1 MVQTQLELQKLTA
14 GLPTMAF
21 SKGLRLPLVGFYN
34 AFKFLELGYPRNNSQ
49 TWGANCSKPIFLP
62 ENLSKMEQSCRNV

>member
-21 SKGLRLPLVGFYN
+21 SKGLRLPLVGYYN
-34 AFKFLELGYPRNNSQ
+34 AFKFL
-49 TWGANCSKPIFLP
+49 
-62 ENLSKMEQSCRNV
+62 